1 MSAYFL
7 QRLNRIVDR
16 LFDFELQS
24 DELQYLADARKVLES
39 PKAPGVRAPL
49 RGLR

>member
-1 MSAYFL
+1 MAAYFL

-39 PKAPGVRAPL
+39 PKTLGVRAPL

>member
-1 MSAYFL
+1 MAAYFL

-24 DELQYLADARKVLES
+24 DELQYLADAREVLES
-39 PKAPGVRAPL
+39 PKTLDVRAPISDV
-49 RGLR
+49 R